1 MDWRKK
7 LLLLTIIFIIALL
20 SVNAALYSTKTTSST
35 TKIVSSSVM
44 STSSP
49 RISTILTTPPRTP
62 PITVP
67 IGSPHY
73 ERILHRG
80 SVAKYASPA
89 STPSTPIRSFLP
101 PCAMYPITGDCDGNC
116 FVNILDAQ
124 LASQVAAGLATLSDA
139 QFRACNVY
147 GIIGG
152 REVPGTEITISDA
165 LLIAQFVAG
174 LLPSLYSIVDAP
186 IFYQRTD
193 YLNWTGNVTNGST
206 INFSMMKMNQDG
218 GNQIVLKNDDL
229 FSYYD
234 FAMSPDGSKIA
245 YTYFGPYNGSF
256 INHSEIYVMDA
267 DGQNDVPITFG
278 DNRYNYAPTWS
289 PSGSRIAYSSN
300 KDGNYEIYTMNSDG
314 SNDFRVTNSVDDEDW
329 PKWSPDGSKILFES
343 DPNGDW
349 NHTQIFT
356 INPDG
361 TNRTQLTNS
370 SLDSEWGSW
379 SPDGSRILFQL
390 ANSTQ
395 FTADLYI
402 MNSDGSDQHQIY
414 AVLGGAYGFYIGDQL
429 WGRNGRIYFGG
440 DLENMYSMDEFGNDL
455 QQLTND
461 TFPTVQNWWPTQ

>member
-1 MDWRKK
+1 
-7 LLLLTIIFIIALL
+7 
-20 SVNAALYSTKTTSST
+20 
-35 TKIVSSSVM
+35 
-44 STSSP
+44 
-49 RISTILTTPPRTP
+49 
-62 PITVP
+62 
-67 IGSPHY
+67 
-73 ERILHRG
+73 
-80 SVAKYASPA
+80 
-89 STPSTPIRSFLP
+89 
-101 PCAMYPITGDCDGNC
+101 
-116 FVNILDAQ
+116 
-124 LASQVAAGLATLSDA
+124 
-139 QFRACNVY
+139 
-147 GIIGG
+147 
-152 REVPGTEITISDA
+152 
-165 LLIAQFVAG
+165 
-174 LLPSLYSIVDAP
+174 
-186 IFYQRTD
+186 
-193 YLNWTGNVTNGST
+193 
-206 INFSMMKMNQDG
+206 
-218 GNQIVLKNDDL
+218 
-229 FSYYD
+229 
-234 FAMSPDGSKIA
+234 
-245 YTYFGPYNGSF
+245 
-256 INHSEIYVMDA
+256 
-267 DGQNDVPITFG
+267 
-278 DNRYNYAPTWS
+278 
-289 PSGSRIAYSSN
+289 
-300 KDGNYEIYTMNSDG
+300 MNSDG